1 MKLLE
6 KFWRTK
12 ISEHFDG
19 LNTLL
24 NIFSFIGLNAMLMEK
39 VKAWFKHNIL
49 VARQNG
55 STHLSFAVAVI
66 LTDSKPIHTYYYT
79 YQCTIS
85 IVLDYSIPLQR
96 PLEAPPH
103 VCLDFCRFESLKIAE
118 SLSEYCRFGASG
130 RSVDLKVYPPIVDF
144 GGLMRQ
150 LSQVI
155 CQMWHA
161 FFFLTCD
168 LECHILAGV
177 TWCHN
182 SDEWQGL
189 SDFADLRPKRWDFEP
204 ISKCFARQTYREAS
218 GGLPTIGWCMS
229 VQL

>member
-24 NIFSFIGLNAMLMEK
+24 NIFSFIGLNAMLIEK

-66 LTDSKPIHTYYYT
+66 LTDSKSIHTYYYT

-103 VCLDFCRFESLKIAE
+103 VCLDFCRFESLKMAE

-161 FFFLTCD
+161 FFFFDMWL
-168 LECHILAGV
+168 GV
-177 TWCHN
+177 SYFGWSHLMSQQWWVTGSVWLC
-182 SDEWQGL
+182 
-189 SDFADLRPKRWDFEP
+189 RFEA
-204 ISKCFARQTYREAS
+204 KKMRF
-218 GGLPTIGWCMS
+218 W
-229 VQL
+229 